1 MPFKVI
7 VTRDFDHMSEVA
19 AGLVVDDIRRTLA
32 SRPSYVLG
40 LATGNSPTGLYKHLA
55 REANAGEIDPA
66 RITSF
71 NLDEYV
77 GLPGENAEQRALHR
91 ESYSFFM
98 IQELFGLLA
107 TNFHEVN
114 IPLGTLIDQ
123 DKMELELKTHPG
135 DWTLRG
141 NDRGKAIVI
150 HPEAGSDYLR
160 WLQETVLDG
169 YADKIAR
176 AGGVDLHIVGVGGRG
191 HVGFHE
197 VGIPFEGSE
206 VLLVKLDDNTV
217 HNAVVDGHFAS
228 RSESPTYAVTMG
240 AELVYRAKS
249 VLLLANGK
257 RKADAIAKALF
268 MEPDCSVPISYG
280 HTFARSGGN
289 MIFVVDRLAAAGFLG
304 REAQL
309 RERGIDVEDIGEERA
324 SVPVESL
331 QFFCAP
337 GSAAS

>member
-98 IQELFGLLA
+98 IQDVFGLLA
-107 TNFHEVN
+107 TIFHEVN

-176 AGGVDLHIVGVGGRG
+176 AGGVDLHIVGVGAGAC
-191 HVGFHE
+191 GFHE
-197 VGIPFEGSE
+197 VGIPFEERGSPGQAGRQ
-206 VLLVKLDDNTV
+206 
-217 HNAVVDGHFAS
+217 HRSQRRRRRHFAS

>member
-1 MPFKVI
+1 M
-7 VTRDFDHMSEVA
+7 
-19 AGLVVDDIRRTLA
+19 
-32 SRPSYVLG
+32 
-40 LATGNSPTGLYKHLA
+40 
-55 REANAGEIDPA
+55 
-66 RITSF
+66 
-71 NLDEYV
+71 
-77 GLPGENAEQRALHR
+77 
-91 ESYSFFM
+91 
-98 IQELFGLLA
+98 
-107 TNFHEVN
+107 
-114 IPLGTLIDQ
+114 
-123 DKMELELKTHPG
+123 
-135 DWTLRG
+135 
-141 NDRGKAIVI
+141 
-150 HPEAGSDYLR
+150 
-160 WLQETVLDG
+160 
-169 YADKIAR
+169 
-176 AGGVDLHIVGVGGRG
+176 
-191 HVGFHE
+191 GFHE

-331 QFFCAP
+331 KFFCAP